1 MITAIIIAY
10 NNELYIR
17 AAIESAL
24 KQQPSFARIIV
35 VEDCSTD
42 STLSIITDICSEQ
55 SNVELI
61 RHSEN
66 KGAGA
71 ARNTGIER
79 VKTPLFCFLDGD
91 DLFLPNS
98 TAVFQTSVEEHDAD
112 LWMFSAITFNEEIG
126 DTGRAGRISPGLFV
140 TEEEKKVPLSA
151 TTFPWNKLYR
161 TDMVIEQG
169 IRFPNGR
176 YEDIPWCVECILS
189 ARVVSSRAV
198 PIVHYRI
205 HDASLLQTKSTI
217 HFEAFEQWQRAMD
230 LCVELN
236 GPARFLEELRFVQL
250 MRIIENERLPTDTV
264 GVFFDR
270 LLETIGPLKEFEAR
284 LETQKGI
291 RSMRRLKRMLRN

>member
-10 NNELYIR
+10 NNERYIR

-24 KQQPSFARIIV
+24 KQQPPFAEIIV

-42 STLSIITDICSEQ
+42 TTLSIIKDICSEH
-55 SNVELI
+55 SKIELI
-61 RHSEN
+61 GHSEN

-71 ARNTGIER
+71 ARNTGIEQ

-91 DLFLPNS
+91 DLFLSNS
-98 TAVFQTSVEEHDAD
+98 TAVFQTAVEEHDAD
-112 LWMFSAITFNEEIG
+112 LWMFSAIAFNEEIG
-126 DTGRAGRISPGLFV
+126 DTGRAGRISPGLFRTV
-140 TEEEKKVPLSA
+140 EEKKVPLSA

-161 TDMVIEQG
+161 TDMVRKQG

-176 YEDIPWCVECILS
+176 YEDIPWCVDCILS
-189 ARVVSSRAV
+189 ARVVSSSAV

-205 HDASLLQTKSTI
+205 HQASLLQSKSTV

-230 LCVELN
+230 LCVGLN
-236 GPARFLEELRFVQL
+236 GPTRYLEELRFVQL
-250 MRIIENERLPTDTV
+250 MRILENDRLPTDKIA
-264 GVFFDR
+264 VFLDR

-284 LETQKGI
+284 LETQRGV
-291 RSMRRLKRMLRN
+291 RNMRRLKRMLRT